1 MGQRKG
7 RLTHLCAPNI
17 PGESRRDG
25 GRAPTPDS
33 PDRRAMTNTVTRLKR
48 RTTPM
53 QDFDRLPADLRAW
66 LHRAA
71 LPWSARS
78 AYRLWQDALARTGG
92 DKAAALARLE
102 RAEARSLGRE
112 RRAIW
117 GPGYP
122 GT

>member
-1 MGQRKG
+1 M
-7 RLTHLCAPNI
+7 P
-17 PGESRRDG
+17 
-25 GRAPTPDS
+25 
-33 PDRRAMTNTVTRLKR
+33 NTVTRLKR

-78 AYRLWQDALARTGG
+78 ALRLWQDALARSGG
-92 DKAAALARLE
+92 DRAAALARLE